1 MLIFA
6 VTTALLVIA
15 VVIFLC
21 SNKYTEPHSN
31 AGVAASL
38 LCVFMLA
45 SVIYLCISRAMPG
58 LQKEEIEAEREIIV
72 YQMENQKDF
81 LQQSRIGV
89 DELLYTQIKEF
100 NDKVRLKQYCRR
112 SPWLS
117 WFVPPFWDEI
127 ELIDYN
133 VSG

>member
-6 VTTALLVIA
+6 VIAALIVIA

-21 SNKYTEPHSN
+21 SNKYTELHIN
-31 AGVAASL
+31 AEVAASL
-38 LCVFMLA
+38 LCAVMLA
-45 SVIYLCISRAMPG
+45 AVVFLGASRAMPD
-58 LQKEEIEAEREIIV
+58 LQKEKIEAEREIIV

-89 DELLYTQIKEF
+89 DELLYTQIKDF
-100 NDKVRLKQYCRR
+100 NDKVRSKKYCRR
-112 SPWLS
+112 SPWLN

-127 ELIDYN
+127 ELIDYR
-133 VSG
+133 GA

>member
-6 VTTALLVIA
+6 VTAALLVIA

-21 SNKYTEPHSN
+21 SNKYTELHIN
-31 AGVAASL
+31 AEVAASL
-38 LCVFMLA
+38 LCVFMLS

-58 LQKEEIEAEREIIV
+58 LQKETIEAEREIIV
-72 YQMENQKDF
+72 YQMGTQKDF

-112 SPWLS
+112 SPWFN
-117 WFVPPFWDEI
+117 WFVVPFWDEI

-133 VSG
+133 VLG

>member
-6 VTTALLVIA
+6 VIAVLLVIA

-21 SNKYTEPHSN
+21 SNKYTELHVN
-31 AGVAASL
+31 AEIAASL
-38 LCVFMLA
+38 LCALMLTAMVFLWA
-45 SVIYLCISRAMPG
+45 SRTMPD
-58 LQKEEIEAEREIIV
+58 LQKEKIEAEREIIV

-100 NDKVRLKQYCRR
+100 NDKVRSKQYCRR
-112 SPWLS
+112 SPWLN
-117 WFVPPFWDEI
+117 WFVPPFWDKI
-127 ELIDYN
+127 ELIDY
-133 VSG
+133 SGA

>member
-6 VTTALLVIA
+6 VTAALLVIA

-21 SNKYTEPHSN
+21 SNKYTELHIN
-31 AGVAASL
+31 AEVAASL

-45 SVIYLCISRAMPG
+45 SVVYLCISRAMPG
-58 LQKEEIEAEREIIV
+58 LQKETIEAEREIIV
-72 YQMENQKDF
+72 YQMGTQKDF

-100 NDKVRLKQYCRR
+100 NDKVRLKQHCRR
-112 SPWLS
+112 SLWFN

-127 ELIDYN
+127 ELIDY
-133 VSG
+133 SGA

>member
-6 VTTALLVIA
+6 VIAVLLVIA

-21 SNKYTEPHSN
+21 SNKYTELHVN
-31 AGVAASL
+31 AEIAASL
-38 LCVFMLA
+38 LCALMLTAMVFLCA
-45 SVIYLCISRAMPG
+45 SRTMPD
-58 LQKEEIEAEREIIV
+58 LQKEKIEAEREIIV

-100 NDKVRLKQYCRR
+100 NDKVRSKQYCRR
-112 SPWLS
+112 SPWLN

-127 ELIDYN
+127 ELIDY
-133 VSG
+133 SGA

>member
-1 MLIFA
+1 MLIFSG
-6 VTTALLVIA
+6 TAALIVIA

-21 SNKYTEPHSN
+21 SNKHTELHIN
-31 AGVAASL
+31 ASIAAL
-38 LCVFMLA
+38 PLCVLMLVLVV
-45 SVIYLCISRAMPG
+45 SLCISRAMPG
-58 LQKEEIEAEREIIV
+58 LQKEKIEAEREIIV

-100 NDKVRLKQYCRR
+100 NDKVRSQQYCRR
-112 SPWLS
+112 SPWLN
-117 WFVPPFWDEI
+117 WFVPPFWGEI

-133 VSG
+133 GA

>member
-6 VTTALLVIA
+6 VTAALIVIA
-15 VVIFLC
+15 VVIFVC
-21 SNKYTEPHSN
+21 SNKYTELYIS
-31 AGVAASL
+31 ASFAASL
-38 LCVFMLA
+38 LCVLMLGL
-45 SVIYLCISRAMPG
+45 VIALCISRAMPG
-58 LQKEEIEAEREIIV
+58 LEKEKIEAEREIIV

-89 DELLYTQIKEF
+89 DELLYTQVKEF
-100 NDKVRLKQYCRR
+100 NDKVRSQQYYRR
-112 SPWLS
+112 SPWLN

-133 VSG
+133 GA